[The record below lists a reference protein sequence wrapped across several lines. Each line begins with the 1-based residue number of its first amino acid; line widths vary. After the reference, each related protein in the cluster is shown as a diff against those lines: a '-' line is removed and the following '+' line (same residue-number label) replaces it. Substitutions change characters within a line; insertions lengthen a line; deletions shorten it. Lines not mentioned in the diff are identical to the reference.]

1 MFSKALFKQ
10 SCKANGTMWAIITFA
25 ECFMLAC
32 VMLISGTG
40 GIGSTIEGV
49 KDTIVR
55 QEIDVQIEAR
65 AINYYETQIDGMRKF
80 DELFNEL
87 FTEQIHEA
95 TQGDSIDFL
104 TIIPT
109 VYASAVSELQSYL
122 YNKALA
128 IDPSYTQDSD
138 EAKEL
143 LGSVMYAINPPT
155 DVTNSKGMFDDFY
168 TSHKEAAPEEYLNL
182 QEILVQILSG
192 NLDLSEY
199 FASSERL
206 AFIEDRAEYCS
217 PIFLAGNM
225 TSPENVKKMIEQLE
239 KYDISSE
246 RYESLGYTYDV
257 IKQDAVATTITYRAR
272 LENELEKLD
281 KTQEDYAERVTE
293 IKTTLTGEI
302 ASSFLSSLP
311 QDVSA
316 AFEEIGQLNLY
327 GIVVGSIFFRLAG
340 LLLPIIYMIMVS
352 NNLIAGQVDSGSMA
366 YVLSSSTK
374 RQTVVR
380 TQAAFLILSLFGMFA
395 LTTVTSCICLAI
407 VGVEVAKITYGQ
419 ILLFNLGAFLVLFAL
434 SGLCFFTSCWFDRS
448 KRSMAIGGGLS
459 IFSLVAAMLGLFGS
473 KVIPT
478 IVRLK
483 ALNFFN
489 YATVITLFDAI
500 SIIDGI
506 LTYLWKFAILLVL
519 GIVGYIVGSMRFIK
533 KDLPL

>member
-10 SCKANGTMWAIITFA
+10 SCKANGTMWLIITFA

-32 VMLISGTG
+32 VMLISGKG
-40 GIGSTIEGV
+40 GIDTTIEAV

-55 QEIDVQIEAR
+55 QEVDVQIEAR
-65 AINYYETQIDGMRKF
+65 AINYYENQIDGMQKF
-80 DELFNEL
+80 DALFAEKL
-87 FTEQIHEA
+87 QEEVG
-95 TQGDSIDFL
+95 QGGNL
-104 TIIPT
+104 QTIVPT
-109 VYASAVSELQSYL
+109 AYASAVSELQSYL

-138 EAKEL
+138 EAQEL
-143 LGSVMYAINPPT
+143 LGSVMYAINPPAGE
-155 DVTNSKGMFDDFY
+155 DQSNGMFDDFY
-168 TSHKEAAPEEYLNL
+168 TSHGESVPGEYFNSL
-182 QEILVQILSG
+182 QLLTHFMSG
-192 NLDLSEY
+192 DLSEY
-199 FASSERL
+199 FASAER
-206 AFIEDRAEYCS
+206 ATFIEDRAEYCS
-217 PIFLAGNM
+217 SIFLAGNM
-225 TSPENVKKMIEQLE
+225 TSPENVERMIEQLE
-239 KYDISSE
+239 KYDISPE
-246 RYESLGYTYDV
+246 KYESLGYTYPT
-257 IKQDAVATTITYRAR
+257 IKQAAAGTVVTYRAR
-272 LENELEKLD
+272 LESELEKLD
-281 KTQEDYAERVTE
+281 NKQEDYAEKVAE

-366 YVLSSSTK
+366 YILSSSTK

-407 VGVEVAKITYGQ
+407 VGIEVAKITYGQ

-500 SIIDGI
+500 SIIDGA

-519 GIVGYIVGSMRFIK
+519 GIIGYVAGSVRFVK

>member
-1 MFSKALFKQ
+1 MFSKALFWQ
-10 SCKANGTMWAIITFA
+10 SCKANGTMWTIITFA

-40 GIGSTIEGV
+40 GIGTTIEEV

-80 DELFNEL
+80 DEF
-87 FTEQIHEA
+87 FAEQLHGALAKEEVVDL
-95 TQGDSIDFL
+95 Q
-104 TIIPT
+104 IIVPA
-109 VYASAVSELQSYL
+109 VYASSVSELQKYL
-122 YNKALA
+122 YDKAIA

-138 EAKEL
+138 EAQEI
-143 LGSVMYAINPPT
+143 LGCVMYAINPPADET
-155 DVTNSKGMFDDFY
+155 QSKGMFDDFY
-168 TSHKEAAPEEYLNL
+168 TSHNEAVPEEYFNI
-182 QEILVQILSG
+182 QEIFEQILSG
-192 NLDLSEY
+192 DLDLSEY

-217 PIFLAGNM
+217 SIFLAGNM
-225 TSPENVKKMIEQLE
+225 TAPENVEKMIQQLE
-239 KYDISSE
+239 KYDIGPE
-246 RYESLGYTYDV
+246 QYESLGYTYDV
-257 IKQDAVATTITYRAR
+257 IKQDAVATAITYRAR
-272 LENELEKLD
+272 LESELGKLD
-281 KTQEDYAERVTE
+281 AAQEDYEIKVAE
-293 IKTTLTGEI
+293 IKTMLTGEI

-311 QDVSA
+311 QDVSS

-340 LLLPIIYMIMVS
+340 LLLPIIYLIMVS

-366 YVLSSSTK
+366 YILSSSTK

-395 LTTVTSCICLAI
+395 LTAVTSCVCLAI
-407 VGVEVAKITYGQ
+407 VGEEIAKLTYGQ

-478 IVRLK
+478 IVRLT
-483 ALNFFN
+483 ALNYFN

-500 SIIDGI
+500 SVIGGTM
-506 LTYLWKFAILLVL
+506 TYLWKFAILIVL
-519 GIVGYIVGSMRFIK
+519 GIVGYIVGSIRFVK